1 MQPPT
6 TAQTNLQRLL
16 DIIAILRSPEG
27 CPWDRNQTSQTLRP
41 YLLEEA
47 YEVLDA
53 IDGGHPEELC
63 DELGDLL
70 LQIVLLARLHEEAGL
85 FDFADVC
92 NGIGEKLVRRHPH
105 VFGQGSNT
113 LSAAQLDLQWQRI
126 KAEERAQTP
135 KPIRQ
140 KLQALPSLQLAQTTL
155 IADPVRNQPTEVGL
169 RHRLES
175 YLGCAEA
182 GALEPTAEALADLLF
197 DLARSAAC
205 LDINAE
211 LALRQRVLQE
221 EKSSGNEKT

>member
-16 DIIAILRSPEG
+16 DIIATLRSPQG

-70 LQIVLLARLHEEAGL
+70 LQIVLLAHLHEEAGL

-105 VFGQGSNT
+105 VFGQGSND

-126 KAEERAQTP
+126 KAEERAHTP

-140 KLQALPSLQLAQTTL
+140 KLQALPSLQLAQTNM
-155 IADPVRNQPTEVGL
+155 IAAPVRNQPTAVDL

-175 YLGCAEA
+175 YLDCAES

-211 LALRQRVLQE
+211 LALRQRALRGG
-221 EKSSGNEKT
+221 KSSGNEKT